1 MTAPQTWFTIV
12 EAAEYTR
19 QPVKHL
25 RDAVRD
31 EQLRHLRR
39 GRGGKLHFKR
49 QWLDD
54 YMDGLENASGDA
66 VPA

>member
-1 MTAPQTWFTIV
+1 MTDPQTWFTIV

-25 RDAVRD
+25 REAVGAR
-31 EQLRHLRR
+31 QLRHLRR

-54 YMDGLENASGDA
+54 YMDGLEGAHTAA